1 MPMSSTNVSI
11 PHRSAAAADALLA
24 AGMNGMGSPGGA
36 RDAARLMEAPALS
49 VRELHASR
57 GGRALFDSLD
67 LALAPGEIVWL
78 RGHNGRGKTSL
89 LRLIAGLARPEGGEL
104 LLDGCAPALLAQR
117 TRRLVYVAH
126 ANALKDD
133 LSVAEALEFLLCI
146 HGRAADR
153 ASVAAAL
160 DYWGM
165 AAQARSLVRRLSQ
178 GQRRRVALARL
189 AAERDASL
197 WLLDEPF
204 DALDTDGVQRLVALL
219 ERHLQRGGSVLLTG
233 HQAAP
238 ESSLRIRELDLDARA
253 S

>member
-1 MPMSSTNVSI
+1 MKPAATREPAR
-11 PHRSAAAADALLA
+11 PHDDAGVLA
-24 AGMNGMGSPGGA
+24 A
-36 RDAARLMEAPALS
+36 
-49 VRELHASR
+49 
-57 GGRALFDSLD
+57 RALACRRGRRTLFRGLD
-67 LALAPGEIVWL
+67 ARFERGSVTWL
-78 RGHNGRGKTSL
+78 RGSNGSGKTSL
-89 LRLIAGLARPEGGEL
+89 LRILAGLSQAAEGTVSWEGVELRRAGMAARRGL
-104 LLDGCAPALLAQR
+104 LYIG
-117 TRRLVYVAH
+117 H

-133 LSVAEALEFLLCI
+133 LSVAEALEFLLRI
-146 HGRAADR
+146 HGRTADR
-153 ASVAAAL
+153 ASIAAAL

-165 AAQARSLVRRLSQ
+165 AAHARSLVRRLSQ

-189 AAERDASL
+189 AAERDATL

-233 HQAAP
+233 HQTAP